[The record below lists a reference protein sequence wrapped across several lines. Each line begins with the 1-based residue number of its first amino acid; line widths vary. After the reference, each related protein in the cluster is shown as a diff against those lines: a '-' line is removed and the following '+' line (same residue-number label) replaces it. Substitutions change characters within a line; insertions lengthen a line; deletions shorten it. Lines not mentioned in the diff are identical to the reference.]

1 MLDYI
6 IHYDV
11 ASFIITL
18 AITLHFFYKKSI
30 DTYQTKLFSV
40 LIGLEL
46 VSSALDLV
54 TMYTIGHPQVLTRTW
69 HYLLNGVYLLTFN
82 ATSAVYFAYI
92 VNAVKKKRPFP
103 VSEHLPALP
112 SS

>member
-54 TMYTIGHPQVLTRTW
+54 TMYTIGIRRCLQGRGIGSVFCLYCECGQEKET
-69 HYLLNGVYLLTFN
+69 YQKV
-82 ATSAVYFAYI
+82 
-92 VNAVKKKRPFP
+92 
-103 VSEHLPALP
+103 
-112 SS
+112 

>member
-1 MLDYI
+1 MAAFFVLRTAWTAAI
-6 IHYDV
+6 IV
-11 ASFIITL
+11 GG

-69 HYLLNGVYLLTFN
+69 HRQC
-82 ATSAVYFAYI
+82 I
-92 VNAVKKKRPFP
+92 
-103 VSEHLPALP
+103 LPIL
-112 SS
+112 

>member
-46 VSSALDLV
+46 VSSALDLL

-69 HYLLNGVYLLTFN
+69 HRQC
-82 ATSAVYFAYI
+82 I
-92 VNAVKKKRPFP
+92 
-103 VSEHLPALP
+103 LPIL
-112 SS
+112 